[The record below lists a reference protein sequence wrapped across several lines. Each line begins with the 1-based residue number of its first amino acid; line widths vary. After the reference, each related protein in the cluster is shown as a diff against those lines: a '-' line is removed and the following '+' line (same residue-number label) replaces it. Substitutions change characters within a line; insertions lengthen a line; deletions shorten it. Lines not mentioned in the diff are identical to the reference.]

1 LSFISD
7 YIKEKNRKNEKV
19 LSVFLTSG
27 FPHKNNFVQMTADI
41 LNAGADILEI
51 GFPFSDPLAD
61 GPTIQHSSFAAL
73 QQGINIQNTFSFVE
87 EIRRKS
93 EKPVIL
99 MGYANPVLK
108 YGQKKFASDALS
120 CGVNGVIIPDVP
132 IDEYEN
138 FFDNSFNGLD
148 IILLATPTT
157 PDTRVKKLDEL
168 SEGFLYY
175 VSMTGTTGKQIS
187 DTAEIQ
193 NQLKKI
199 SGLVTKNPLLIG
211 FGISS
216 PEDVKMFSPYCSGVI
231 VGSAVI
237 KSLMNSNGDYKSSIT
252 LVRNLKKAL
261 TAENVRI

>member
-1 LSFISD
+1 MSFISD
-7 YIKEKNRKNEKV
+7 YIKEKNRRNEKV

-61 GPTIQHSSFAAL
+61 GPIIQHSSFAAL
-73 QQGINIQNTFSFVE
+73 QHGINIQNTFSFVE
-87 EIRRKS
+87 EIRKKS

-108 YGQKKFASDALS
+108 YGHKKFTSDAVN

-148 IILLATPTT
+148 VILLATPTT
-157 PDTRVKKLDEL
+157 PDNRVKKLDEL
-168 SEGFLYY
+168 SQGFLYY
-175 VSMTGTTGKQIS
+175 VSMTGTTGKQIR

-237 KSLMNSNGDYKSSIT
+237 KSLINNNGDYQNSIA
-252 LVRNLKKAL
+252 LVRDLKKAL
-261 TAENVRI
+261 IAE